1 MVDYRDQGGRK
12 AGRIQGKGAE
22 KVAEKLVIYYLAVI

>member
-12 AGRIQGKGAE
+12 AGRIQGKVAE
-22 KVAEKLVIYYLAVI
+22 KVAEKLVIYYSAVI